1 MGGIFISVTLGKR
14 TKALCL
20 AALLAAG
27 GILFWVPRLVAERQA
42 GAVGANPDVVPVPI
56 LMYHSILKDPKLQG
70 QYILSPDELERDM
83 IYLKEHGYTT
93 VFVSELADAVL
104 EGAPLPEKPVVL
116 SFDDGYLNNLTY
128 VLPLLEKHDMKAVIS
143 VVGSYSQTFSDS
155 DDHSP
160 AYSHLTWDD
169 INQLAASGRVEIGN
183 HTYDMHRQT
192 PRKGAKKLQGESGTH
207 YRQALLDD
215 IGKLQQVLKEK
226 CGFAPTTFAYPYGYI
241 SDDAESVLAEM
252 GFTAALTCYEHISVI
267 GSDPQELMNLGRFNR
282 PAGISTEKF
291 MKKVGI

>member
-42 GAVGANPDVVPVPI
+42 GAVGANADGVPVPI

-104 EGAPLPEKPVVL
+104 EG
-116 SFDDGYLNNLTY
+116 
-128 VLPLLEKHDMKAVIS
+128 
-143 VVGSYSQTFSDS
+143 
-155 DDHSP
+155 
-160 AYSHLTWDD
+160 
-169 INQLAASGRVEIGN
+169 R
-183 HTYDMHRQT
+183 
-192 PRKGAKKLQGESGTH
+192 QGEQT
-207 YRQALLDD
+207 
-215 IGKLQQVLKEK
+215 
-226 CGFAPTTFAYPYGYI
+226 
-241 SDDAESVLAEM
+241 SDENQTSEEPVAEEAAAE
-252 GFTAALTCYEHISVI
+252 
-267 GSDPQELMNLGRFNR
+267 
-282 PAGISTEKF
+282 
-291 MKKVGI
+291 